1 MVGFIALVV
10 MGLCME
16 LLLPSIWMFR
26 VESARSD
33 AQQSSL
39 LVVNRLKNEL
49 LNSLMDSIYVG
60 DAPVAVVFQ
69 QVVTSSQP
77 FDTASGSALLADRWR
92 LYYYDTQTRRV
103 LAKYWPPDPV
113 VAVSLLHN
121 YPFATSNQPVRLLY
135 QQDLNTIVA
144 HAPNRSEQVMA
155 RNVEALYITDYGND
169 ADHNLNLL
177 TPPIE
182 ISLTCSVDTSMR
194 GATTKESFT
203 ATTKVIPRGTR
214 Y

>member
-1 MVGFIALVV
+1 MGFIALVV

-16 LLLPSIWMFR
+16 LLLPSVWMFR

-33 AQQSSL
+33 AQQASL
-39 LVVNRLKNEL
+39 LLVSRLKNEL
-49 LNSLMDSIYVG
+49 LNTVMDSVYVG
-60 DAPVAVVFQ
+60 DAPVAVSFQ
-69 QVVTSSQP
+69 PVVTSSQP

-92 LYYYDTQTRRV
+92 IYHYDTKSRRV
-103 LAKYWPPDPV
+103 LARFWPPDPPATV
-113 VAVSLLHN
+113 TLLGT

-135 QQDLNTIVA
+135 QQDLNTIVK

-169 ADHNLNLL
+169 DDNNLNLL

-194 GATTKESFT
+194 GAITKESFT
-203 ATTKVIPRGTR
+203 ASTKVIPRGVR